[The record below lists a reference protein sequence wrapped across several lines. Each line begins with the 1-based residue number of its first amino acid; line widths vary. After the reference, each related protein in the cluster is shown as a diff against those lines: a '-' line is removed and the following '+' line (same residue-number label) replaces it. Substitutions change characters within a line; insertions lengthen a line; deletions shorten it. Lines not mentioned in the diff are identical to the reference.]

1 MVARAPEPISFMSIR
16 FSGLIAAVVLASVA
30 AAAARQSPAGGP
42 PPDQSGVTFKVEVN
56 YVEVDASVLDRQ
68 GQFVSGLK
76 REDFD
81 IYEDG
86 VKQDISAFT
95 QVNLPIEKP
104 EPLPLQA
111 TKAIPPDVVTNAR
124 PFDGRVY
131 VIILDDKQ
139 TAALRSP
146 LVKKAAAQFINN
158 YMASNDIA
166 AIVTTGGQV
175 SATQEF
181 TSSKALLLR
190 AVNNFTGQKI
200 QSETQARLDAYQTQQ
215 AVPVG
220 PSNNTQ
226 KIDDPLDM
234 ERGYDARM
242 TLETLT
248 RISDWVASI
257 RGRRKAIVFFSEGID
272 YDIYDFNK
280 REASTVVE
288 KTKDVI
294 ASATRSDVAIYSI
307 DPRGLTSLAD
317 EQIEVSGGFPAD
329 PNSGLTL
336 QSFNDSLRQ
345 AQNSLRTLSEE
356 TGGYAAVNQND
367 FTNAFTR
374 VVKDNSAYYVLGYYP
389 KNDRRDGGF
398 RRIEVKMKKPGL
410 EVHARRGYSAPRG
423 RAPEKPKVPAGDQTS
438 PQVREALDSPVPM
451 SGMKLHAFAAP
462 FKGTAPDT
470 DVSVTVEAEGR
481 SFAFENKDGKF
492 LSDLEVSTIAVDYQG
507 KIRGGDRNFVN
518 FALKPE
524 NQGKFVST
532 GVRIG
537 TRLHVPP
544 GRYQLRIAAREGGS
558 GKVGTVN
565 YDLDVPDFTKDPL
578 AMSGVAIAS
587 AYESRIATVKM
598 DEVLKAALPAAPTAQ
613 REFPRGDELALFA
626 EVYDN
631 DPKTPHS
638 VDITTIVVSEDDKTV
653 FSTNEE
659 RQSSELNG
667 KPGGY
672 GHSARIATKDFA
684 PGIYLLT
691 VQAKSRAGKNPPSIS
706 RTVQFRIR

>member
-1 MVARAPEPISFMSIR
+1 MRTT
-16 FSGLIAAVVLASVA
+16 IALTLFAVLA
-30 AAAARQSPAGGP
+30 QSQP
-42 PPDQSGVTFKVEVN
+42 PPQPPVTFKVEVN

-146 LVKKAAAQFINN
+146 LVKKAAAQFITN

-175 SATQEF
+175 TATQEF

-200 QSETQARLDAYQTQQ
+200 QSETQARLDAYQNQQ

-226 KIDDPLDM
+226 KIADPLDM

-367 FTNAFTR
+367 FTNAFAR

-423 RAPEKPKVPAGDQTS
+423 KAPEKPKVPAGDQTS

-470 DVSVTVEAEGR
+470 DVSVTVEAEGG

-507 KIRGGDRNFVN
+507 KIRGGDRNYVN

-524 NQGKFVST
+524 SQGKFVST
-532 GVRIG
+532 GVRVG

-544 GRYQLRIAAREGGS
+544 GRYQLRIAAREGGG

-578 AMSGVAIAS
+578 TMSGVAIAS
-587 AYESRIATVKM
+587 AYGSRIATVKM
-598 DEVLKAALPAAPTAQ
+598 DEVLKAALPAPPTAQ

-653 FSTNEE
+653 FSANEE

-672 GHSARIATKDFA
+672 GHSARISTKDFA

-691 VQAKSRAGKNPPSIS
+691 VQAKSRAGKNPPSVS

>member
-1 MVARAPEPISFMSIR
+1 MRFTLPAVLLAALAQAPAPS
-16 FSGLIAAVVLASVA
+16 
-30 AAAARQSPAGGP
+30 QSPQP
-42 PPDQSGVTFKVEVN
+42 PVTFKVEVN
-56 YVEVDASVLDRQ
+56 YVEVDASVVDRQ

-81 IYEDG
+81 IFEDG
-86 VKQDISAFT
+86 VKQDINAFT

-139 TAALRSP
+139 TAALRTP

-158 YMASNDIA
+158 YMAANDIA
-166 AIVTTGGQV
+166 AVVTTGGQAN
-175 SATQEF
+175 ATQEF
-181 TSSKALLLR
+181 TSNKGLLLR
-190 AVNNFTGQKI
+190 AVNNFSGQKI
-200 QSETQARLDAYQTQQ
+200 QSETQARLDAYQNQQ
-215 AVPVG
+215 AIPTGPVTTT
-220 PSNNTQ
+220 P

-242 TLETLT
+242 TLERLT
-248 RISDWVASI
+248 QISDWVASI

-272 YDIYDFNK
+272 YNIYDFNK
-280 REASTVVE
+280 RESSMVVE

-329 PNSGLTL
+329 PNSGLSL

-345 AQNSLRTLSEE
+345 AQDSLRTLSEE

-389 KNDRRDGGF
+389 KNERRDGGF

-423 RAPEKPKVPAGDQTS
+423 KAPEKPKVPAGDQTS

-451 SGMKLHAFAAP
+451 SGVKLHAFAAA

-470 DVSVTVEAEGR
+470 DVSVTVEAEGG
-481 SFAFENKDGKF
+481 SFGFENKDGKF

-578 AMSGVAIAS
+578 SMSGIAIAS
-587 AYESRIATVKM
+587 AYQSRIATVKM
-598 DEVLKAALPAAPTAQ
+598 DEELKAGLPAPPTAV

-631 DPKTPHS
+631 DLKTPHS

-684 PGIYLLT
+684 PGVYLLT
-691 VQAKSRAGKNPPSIS
+691 VQAKSRAGKNPPTVS
-706 RTVQFRIR
+706 RTVQFRIRG

>member
-1 MVARAPEPISFMSIR
+1 M
-16 FSGLIAAVVLASVA
+16 
-30 AAAARQSPAGGP
+30 
-42 PPDQSGVTFKVEVN
+42 
-56 YVEVDASVLDRQ
+56 
-68 GQFVSGLK
+68 
-76 REDFD
+76 
-81 IYEDG
+81 
-86 VKQDISAFT
+86 
-95 QVNLPIEKP
+95 
-104 EPLPLQA
+104 
-111 TKAIPPDVVTNAR
+111 
-124 PFDGRVY
+124 
-131 VIILDDKQ
+131 
-139 TAALRSP
+139 
-146 LVKKAAAQFINN
+146 
-158 YMASNDIA
+158 
-166 AIVTTGGQV
+166 
-175 SATQEF
+175 
-181 TSSKALLLR
+181 
-190 AVNNFTGQKI
+190 
-200 QSETQARLDAYQTQQ
+200 
-215 AVPVG
+215 
-220 PSNNTQ
+220 
-226 KIDDPLDM
+226 
-234 ERGYDARM
+234 
-242 TLETLT
+242 
-248 RISDWVASI
+248 
-257 RGRRKAIVFFSEGID
+257 
-272 YDIYDFNK
+272 NK
-280 REASTVVE
+280 
-288 KTKDVI
+288 
-294 ASATRSDVAIYSI
+294 
-307 DPRGLTSLAD
+307 
-317 EQIEVSGGFPAD
+317 
-329 PNSGLTL
+329 
-336 QSFNDSLRQ
+336 
-345 AQNSLRTLSEE
+345 
-356 TGGYAAVNQND
+356 ND

-389 KNDRRDGGF
+389 KNERRDGGF
-398 RRIEVKMKKPGL
+398 RRIEVKMKRPGL
-410 EVHARRGYSAPRG
+410 DVHARRGYSAPRG

-470 DVSVTVEAEGR
+470 DVSVTVEAEGE

-532 GVRIG
+532 GVRVG

-544 GRYQLRIAAREGGS
+544 GRYQLRIAASEGGS

-578 AMSGVAIAS
+578 TMSGIAIAS
-587 AYESRIATVKM
+587 AYGSRIATVKM
-598 DEVLKAALPAAPTAQ
+598 DEVLKDALPAPPTAQ

-672 GHSARIATKDFA
+672 GHSARISTKDFA

-691 VQAKSRAGKNPPSIS
+691 VQAKSRAGKNPPSVS